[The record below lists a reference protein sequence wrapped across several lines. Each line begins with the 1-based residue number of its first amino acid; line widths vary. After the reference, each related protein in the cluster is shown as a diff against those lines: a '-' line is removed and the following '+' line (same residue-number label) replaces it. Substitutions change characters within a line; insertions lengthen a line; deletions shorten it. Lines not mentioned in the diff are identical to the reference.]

1 MLQQIN
7 NLMQGKDNKPL
18 HKFTLPDGK
27 IYVSPFRYIFL
38 DKNNKVVSR
47 SNFQANRRPPDA
59 VIRLEMV
66 TDFEGKTSIV
76 SPSKFIQRAV
86 KFG

>member
-1 MLQQIN
+1 
-7 NLMQGKDNKPL
+7 MQGKDTKPL

-27 IYVSPFRYIFL
+27 IYKSTFRYIFL
-38 DKNNKVVSR
+38 DENNEVVGR
-47 SNFQANRRPPDA
+47 SNSQAIRRHADA

-86 KFG
+86 KFQ